1 MTEVSYSLLLRNL
14 SDDHFR
20 RRISFEEYRAQR
32 KQILDSIDVE
42 FNGLK
47 LPSEPMQP
55 IEPKNDEDEP
65 TDFMQTI
72 AFDANKYLDD

>member
-1 MTEVSYSLLLRNL
+1 MTEISYSLLLRNL

-20 RRISFEEYRAQR
+20 RRITFEEYRTQR
-32 KQILDSIDVE
+32 KKILDNIDVE

-47 LPSEPMQP
+47 LPSEPAQM
-55 IEPKNDEDEP
+55 IEPESDEDQP
-65 TDFMQTI
+65 DDFMQTI